1 MAVKP
6 IIQYTGKLY
15 VEILYECD
23 IDIEHDITVILYKK
37 IKKCGLQLLS
47 NNSHYTTKNITKVVN
62 THIRNSHWVTS
73 VIPEFP
79 WAS

>member
-37 IKKCGLQLLS
+37 IK
-47 NNSHYTTKNITKVVN
+47 NVVY
-62 THIRNSHWVTS
+62 SYWVT
-73 VIPEFP
+73 IHITPQRTLQR
-79 WAS
+79 